1 MLFDNYLK
9 IQLYV
14 RVTSRVRMYR
24 TIFACIIISVP
35 IFITMEIAIRILDCL
50 MGYKSS
56 LLSIKRKMLGI
67 KCDNDDIYD
76 EDVKDD
82 NKDGNNDGKDVRDTD
97 E

>member
-1 MLFDNYLK
+1 MLFNNYLK

-56 LLSIKRKMLGI
+56 LLRIKRKMLGI
-67 KCDNDDIYD
+67 KCDNNDIYD
-76 EDVKDD
+76 EAD
-82 NKDGNNDGKDVRDTD
+82 NDDGNDDKDVPND

>member
-1 MLFDNYLK
+1 MIIFVFDNYLK

-35 IFITMEIAIRILDCL
+35 IFITMEIAIQILDCL
-50 MGYKSS
+50 MGYKSG
-56 LLSIKRKMLGI
+56 LLRIKRKMLGI
-67 KCDNDDIYD
+67 DCNDDDDIYND
-76 EDVKDD
+76 NEGD
-82 NKDGNNDGKDVRDTD
+82 NKD

>member
-1 MLFDNYLK
+1 
-9 IQLYV
+9 
-14 RVTSRVRMYR
+14 MYR

-35 IFITMEIAIRILDCL
+35 IFITMEIAIKILDCL

-56 LLSIKRKMLGI
+56 LLRIKRKMLGI

-76 EDVKDD
+76 EDGND
-82 NKDGNNDGKDVRDTD
+82 DGNDDDGNDDKDVHND